1 MDMPGE
7 QVAEELP
14 SSAAAA
20 VLAEETSTSDPDV
33 ADDDGS
39 GAHDISGG
47 DSNRKD
53 ELYIS
58 DLTEAERF
66 ITFSDA
72 VIAIAMTLLILP
84 LMEATSDIVVE
95 DGEQIITVQQ
105 FFSENADKVG
115 AFFISFWVVS
125 QFWIAHD
132 KIFRYVGRFSRVLVL
147 LNFVWMLG
155 IVFLPVATSL
165 LTSVPADKDSMGVV
179 VYILTMLITNVVG
192 GLMVYVIRSDKRV
205 WKGDRG
211 PGMIS
216 VVKNATFSVF
226 LLAALLLSVFVP
238 AVGAYSLFFLLPAQ
252 VIMRFVERKRPDL
265 R

>member
-115 AFFISFWVVS
+115 AFFISFWLKLS
-125 QFWIAHD
+125 
-132 KIFRYVGRFSRVLVL
+132 
-147 LNFVWMLG
+147 
-155 IVFLPVATSL
+155 SL
-165 LTSVPADKDSMGVV
+165 
-179 VYILTMLITNVVG
+179 Y
-192 GLMVYVIRSDKRV
+192 
-205 WKGDRG
+205 
-211 PGMIS
+211 
-216 VVKNATFSVF
+216 
-226 LLAALLLSVFVP
+226 LAALVCSVVSHSSTIMSSWCGGSCFSSSMRCSIWASSIVLRWP
-238 AVGAYSLFFLLPAQ
+238 ATSSMLMTRWLVVG
-252 VIMRFVERKRPDL
+252 RKM
-265 R
+265 